1 MCHYKPLYVSFPHMK
16 GGVRLGL
23 FKNPP
28 WNSMNL
34 KHWKQLQEMKPD
46 YEKNWWMLD
55 KIPPSFGIVSIDFI
69 TCHVW
74 WYIYITNFFFF
85 GHVACKILILWPGIE
100 PAYSAVK
107 AQSPNNWTTREFPGV
122 TKFKFISF
130 SISMTLIMPF
140 CCLKCHFLHKISF
153 IRLKGQGK
161 LELPLG
167 TWLCSYNLKFC

>member
-1 MCHYKPLYVSFPHMK
+1 MK
-16 GGVRLGL
+16 QHESKALKTITGNETRLWKKLMNVRQ
-23 FKNPP
+23 NPTFI
-28 WNSMNL
+28 WNSQ
-34 KHWKQLQEMKPD
+34 HWLHHLPR
-46 YEKNWWMLD
+46 LV
-55 KIPPSFGIVSIDFI
+55 I
-69 TCHVW
+69 
-74 WYIYITNFFFF
+74 YIYHQFFFFF

-167 TWLCSYNLKFC
+167 TWLCSYNLKVC